1 MPSPRNIAMPDDAV
15 VWRVQPLI
23 QHMSEGAA
31 PPADPAPAGDTP
43 ADPAPA
49 EDKPEGQDAPA
60 GDKPAEDKPEDKPTE
75 GKSDDDGED
84 QMNTDAGKRALR
96 AERERR
102 KELESL
108 LAKVAEALPKKSDA
122 KDGGATDVEA
132 LRQQLAE
139 AQQQIAAAERR
150 ESQAKIAREKAL
162 PDFLAPLLDGDDA
175 EAMTKKADELAAS
188 LAEYV
193 AGQGKPKPSSRSTG
207 AGITGPHGSDP
218 MDPRKLAADVRG
230 RSA

>member
-31 PPADPAPAGDTP
+31 PPADPAPAGDKP

-49 EDKPEGQDAPA
+49 EDKPAE
-60 GDKPAEDKPEDKPTE
+60 DKPAEDKPEDKPTE

-108 LAKVAEALPKKSDA
+108 LAKMAEALPKKSDA
-122 KDGGATDVEA
+122 KDDGATDVEA

-162 PDFLAPLLDGDDA
+162 PEFLAPLLDGDDA

-207 AGITGPHGSDP
+207 AGITGSHGSDP